1 MLPRTRR
8 HRRQTRHR
16 LFLNK
21 LLSTLEQPH
30 EALDE
35 LLEPFAELGRRRVVV
50 VVGVDA
56 VAEVDEGSGGV
67 AVNAGEGVGERGVEH
82 GEDLGGKEGL
92 DDKLQK
98 EEEGKK
104 QGKSAGGAWKKG
116 RREIGIDL
124 EVGTE
129 LADAVDKGISDSRM
143 RVVDQRANELHDLPQ
158 LRLHQLGRAFRDRG
172 DRATFGGHEKGIV
185 SCSSPDIR
193 RPEDG
198 MNESSHETSIP
209 TLPIPSYTRAQQ
221 TLDHRPE
228 HRQQT
233 LASQRVRHPVQ
244 HLLSPDAPSSILL
257 ILIDVLLS
265 PILLILQSSHKLD
278 RSLASSIDRVDR
290 SSRTRRRSG

>member
-104 QGKSAGGAWKKG
+104 QGKSAGPG
-116 RREIGIDL
+116 RRGE
-124 EVGTE
+124 
-129 LADAVDKGISDSRM
+129 
-143 RVVDQRANELHDLPQ
+143 
-158 LRLHQLGRAFRDRG
+158 
-172 DRATFGGHEKGIV
+172 EKSGLTWKSV
-185 SCSSPDIR
+185 QSWP
-193 RPEDG
+193 
-198 MNESSHETSIP
+198 MQW
-209 TLPIPSYTRAQQ
+209 TRAY
-221 TLDHRPE
+221 
-228 HRQQT
+228 
-233 LASQRVRHPVQ
+233 
-244 HLLSPDAPSSILL
+244 
-257 ILIDVLLS
+257 
-265 PILLILQSSHKLD
+265 
-278 RSLASSIDRVDR
+278 
-290 SSRTRRRSG
+290 RTRG